1 MKYAKITDKGECL
14 STLDRFP
21 QIPWSESWLKDVAN
35 KVEWAKYNFLRC
47 TVSGAP

>member
-21 QIPWSESWLKDVAN
+21 QIPWPESWLKDVAN